1 MGEFDF
7 AFTLVGLILGLAV
20 AEVLSGLV
28 RTLRKHDFRTVS
40 WLTPML
46 GLVVICDLTTFWG
59 MLWGFRGNMPNLYQT
74 MAAGVIATGFYYV
87 AASLVFPSDDT
98 DLDQHYFAHNRK
110 ILALIIAVNVPIMV
124 YQIRYWPLIIYFI
137 SGAWLFLMGAA
148 IVART
153 KSANYAA
160 LGSLIALY
168 IYMYVGR

>member
-20 AEVLSGLV
+20 TEVLSGLV

-59 MLWGFRGNMPNLYQT
+59 MLWGFRSNMPNLYQA
-74 MAAGVIATGFYYV
+74 MGAGVIATGFYYV
-87 AASLVFPSDDT
+87 AASLVFPNDDT
-98 DLDQHYFAHNRK
+98 DLDQHYFAYNRRV
-110 ILALIIAVNVPIMV
+110 LALVVAVNLPVMA
-124 YQIRYWPLIIYFI
+124 YQIRYWPLIIYLV
-137 SGAWLFLMGAA
+137 SGAWLLLMGTAY
-148 IVART
+148 VARS
-153 KSANYAA
+153 KLANYLA

-168 IYMYVGR
+168 VYMYIGR